1 MADIDKALPNEVRK
15 EIEIPGE
22 EEIQEQVIEEAEK
35 EQQSPE
41 AVDIQENEDGSVD
54 INLDPQAATP
64 EGGDEHY
71 ANLAEFLPDDVLG
84 RLGSDL
90 SSKYQDYVSS
100 RKDWEKSYTS
110 GLDLLGFKYDN
121 RSEPFAGASGATH
134 PVLAE
139 AVTQFQALAYK
150 ELLPADGPVRTQV
163 MGIPTAEKT
172 DQASRVKDFMNYQ
185 IMDQMKEYEPEFD
198 SMLFHLPLSGSTFKK
213 VYYDEMEQRAVSKF
227 VPADDLIVP
236 YTATSLDD
244 AEAIIHR
251 VKISENELRKQQ
263 VAGFYRD
270 IDIGKPGHTET
281 DVEKKERELEGV
293 SKTSNEDIFTLL
305 ECHVDLDLE
314 GFEDS
319 NPETGELSGI
329 KIPYIVTIEEGSREI
344 LSIKRNY
351 EIGDPLKNKIQYFVH
366 FKFLPGL
373 GFYGFGLIHMIG
385 GLSRTA
391 TAALRQL
398 LDAGTLSNLP
408 AGFKMRGI
416 RIRDDAQS
424 IQPGE
429 FRDVDA
435 PGGNLRDSFMMLPFK
450 EPSQTLLSLMGIV
463 VQAGQRFA
471 SIADMQVG
479 DGNQQAAVGTTV
491 ALLERGSRTM
501 SAIHKRIYSAL
512 KNEFK
517 LMARVFK
524 LYLPQQYPYDVVGGQ
539 RMIMQSDFDDRVDI
553 LPVADP
559 NIFSQTQRISLAQTE
574 LQLATSNPQMH
585 DLYAAYRNMYEA
597 LGVKNI
603 DSVLMKPQQPMPQD
617 PALEHIAALGGKP
630 FQAFPGQNHRSHI
643 TAHLSFMSTNL
654 ARNNPMVM
662 ASLEKNIFEHISLM
676 AQEQVELEF
685 RDEMQQLQQMQM
697 QMQQMQQSPQ
707 MMEMQQNPQMMQQ
720 MQMQNQQ
727 MQMKIQEMNQKI
739 ESRKAE
745 LVADM
750 MEEFM
755 KEEQKIT
762 SQFDNDPIAKLRS
775 RELDLRAQENARKEK
790 EANERMD
797 LDKMK
802 AMMNQQNQDEKLQQN
817 EELAQLRADTSI
829 EKTVLSKTLPSSD
842 SMMPN
847 IEIMRK
853 G

>member
-1 MADIDKALPNEVRK
+1 MAEDNIDKALPNEPRK
-15 EIEIPGE
+15 EFEIPGE
-22 EEIQEQVIEEAEK
+22 EEIQEQVVEEVTEAQE
-35 EQQSPE
+35 SPDDVE
-41 AVDIQENEDGSVD
+41 VTENEDGSVD
-54 INLDPQAATP
+54 INLDPAAATP

-71 ANLAEFLPDDVLG
+71 ANLADFLPEDVLG
-84 RLGSDL
+84 RLA
-90 SSKYQDYVSS
+90 SSLTGKYQEYVSS
-100 RKDWEKSYTS
+100 RKDWEKTYTQ
-110 GLDLLGFKYDN
+110 GLDLLGFKYDQ
-121 RSEPFAGASGATH
+121 RSEPFNGASGATH

-150 ELLPADGPVRTQV
+150 ELLPADGPVRTQIL
-163 MGIPTAEKT
+163 GAPTPEKT
-172 DQASRVKDFMNYQ
+172 QQAERVKDFMNYQ

-251 VKISENELRKQQ
+251 VKISENDLRKQQ

-270 IDIGKPGHTET
+270 VDVGKPGEKET
-281 DVEKKERELEGV
+281 DVEKKERELEGM
-293 SKTSNEDIFTLL
+293 SKTANDDVYTLL
-305 ECHVDLDLE
+305 ECHVDLDIE
-314 GFEDS
+314 GFEDV
-319 NPETGELSGI
+319 NQETGEPSGI
-329 KIPYIVTIEEGSREI
+329 KIPYIVTIEESSREI
-344 LSIKRNY
+344 LSIRRNY
-351 EIGDPLKNKIQYFVH
+351 EVGDPKKNKVNYFVH

-512 KNEFK
+512 KNEFR

-585 DLYAAYRNMYEA
+585 NMYAAYRNMYEA

-603 DSVLMKPQQPMPQD
+603 DNVLMKPQPPMPQD
-617 PALEHIAALGGKP
+617 PALEHISALGGKP
-630 FQAFPGQNHRSHI
+630 FQAFPGQNHRAHI
-643 TAHLSFMSTNL
+643 QSHLSFMETNM

-662 ASLEKNIFEHISLM
+662 ASLEKNIFEHISIM
-676 AQEQVELEF
+676 AQEQIELEF
-685 RDEMQQLQQMQM
+685 RNELQQLQQI
-697 QMQQMQQSPQ
+697 Q
-707 MMEMQQNPQMMQQ
+707 MMMQQNPQMAQQ
-720 MQMQNQQ
+720 MQMQAMQIQQ
-727 MQMKIQEMNQKI
+727 RI
-739 ESRKAE
+739 ESRKAQLIAE
-745 LVADM
+745 M

-755 KEEQKIT
+755 NEEKKIT

-775 RELDLRAQENARKEK
+775 RELDLRAQENARKEQ
-790 EANERMD
+790 EAKDRMD

-802 AMMNQQNQDEKLQQN
+802 AMMNQQNQDEKLEQN
-817 EELAQLRADTSI
+817 EELAKLRADTSI
-829 EKTVLSKTLPSSD
+829 EKTILSKTIPSTD
-842 SMMPN
+842 SMMKNQGSMMPKVS
-847 IEIMRK
+847 IMRS
-853 G
+853 GDE

>member
-15 EIEIPGE
+15 EFELPSE
-22 EEIQEQVIEEAEK
+22 EELQETLVEEVSDVE
-35 EQQSPE
+35 ESPE
-41 AVDIQENEDGSVD
+41 GVEVQENEDGSVD
-54 INLDPQAATP
+54 INLDPEAASP

-71 ANLAEFLPDDVLG
+71 SNLAEFLPDDVLG

-90 SSKYQDYVSS
+90 TQKYMDYTSS
-100 RKDWEKSYTS
+100 RKEWEKTYTQ
-110 GLDLLGFKYDN
+110 GLDLLGFKYNN
-121 RSEPFAGASGATH
+121 RTEPFSGASGVTH

-163 MGIPTAEKT
+163 MGLSNEQTVQ
-172 DQASRVKDFMNYQ
+172 QAQRVEDFMNYE
-185 IMDQMKEYEPEFD
+185 IMEKMKEYEPEFD
-198 SMLFHLPLSGSTFKK
+198 QMLFNLPLAGSAFKK
-213 VYYDEMEQRAVSKF
+213 VYYDDIEERAVSKF

-244 AEAIIHR
+244 AEAVIHR
-251 VKISENELRKQQ
+251 LKISENDLRKQQ
-263 VAGFYRD
+263 VAGFYLD
-270 IDIGKPGHTET
+270 IELSKPQDSET
-281 DVEKKERELEGV
+281 DVQKKERELEG
-293 SKTSNEDIFTLL
+293 TQQTQNEDVYTIL

-314 GFEDS
+314 GFEDM
-319 NPETGELSGI
+319 NVETDEPSGI
-329 KIPYIVTIEEGSREI
+329 KIPYIVTIEESSREVLAI
-344 LSIKRNY
+344 RRNY
-351 EIGDPLKNKIQYFVH
+351 EINDPKKSKIQYFVH

-391 TAALRQL
+391 TSALRQL

-435 PGGNLRDSFMMLPFK
+435 PGGNLKDSFMMLPFK
-450 EPSQTLLSLMGIV
+450 EPSQTLLQLMGV
-463 VQAGQRFA
+463 VVSGAQRFA
-471 SIADMQVG
+471 SIADLQVG

-512 KNEFK
+512 KNEFRI
-517 LMARVFK
+517 LARVFK
-524 LYLPQQYPYDVVGGQ
+524 LYLPEEYPYDVVGGQ
-539 RMIMQSDFDDRVDI
+539 RMIKQQDFDDRVDI

-585 DLYAAYRNMYEA
+585 NMYNVFRNMYEA

-603 DSVLMKPQQPMPQD
+603 DQILIKPMPPQPKD
-617 PALEHIAALGGKP
+617 PALEHIDALGGAQ
-630 FQAFPGQNHRSHI
+630 FQAFPGQDHRAHI
-643 TAHLSFMSTNL
+643 TAHLNFMGTNI
-654 ARNNPMVM
+654 ARNNPMIL

-676 AQEQVELEF
+676 SQEQLEIEF
-685 RDEMQQLQQMQM
+685 RDELVQLQQMTAM
-697 QMQQMQQSPQ
+697 A
-707 MMEMQQNPQMMQQ
+707 QQNQQNQQIQQQIMMMQQ
-720 MQMQNQQ
+720 
-727 MQMKIQEMNQKI
+727 KLEA
-739 ESRKAE
+739 RKAQLIAE
-745 LVADM
+745 M

-755 KEEQKIT
+755 NEEQKIIGD
-762 SQFDNDPIAKLRS
+762 FGNDPIAKLRA
-775 RELDLRAQENARKEK
+775 RELDLKAQENARR
-790 EANERMD
+790 EREGKDKMD

-802 AMMNQQNQDEKLQQN
+802 AMMNQRNQDEKLEQN
-817 EELAQLRADTSI
+817 EELANLRADTSI
-829 EKTVLSKTLPSSD
+829 EKTVLSKTLPNAKD
-842 SMMPN
+842 MIPN
-847 IEIMRK
+847 IKIMRS
-853 G
+853 GN